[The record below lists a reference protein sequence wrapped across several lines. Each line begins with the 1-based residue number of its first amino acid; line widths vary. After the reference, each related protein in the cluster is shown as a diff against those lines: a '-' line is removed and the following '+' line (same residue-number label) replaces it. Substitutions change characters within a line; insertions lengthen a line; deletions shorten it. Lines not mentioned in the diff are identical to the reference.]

1 MVLTLGGLVV
11 GVVLAPAA
19 SRSSSTVSSTTG
31 ALGWLLFL
39 GSSVH
44 VAATSCLFA
53 LPEVRSVACRKRLV
67 FGSVPLGFIG
77 MVALLSAAASPSSID
92 VVLLATFAWQ
102 FWHYQKQNL
111 GMVALGAASHR
122 VPALTANERR
132 AIGSAGA
139 AGVLGLVAHP
149 RLLGLNL
156 YPPSDPAWV
165 TATALLVAS
174 TCYGLTLLA
183 RRPPPDRPAP
193 FSVLYVLSLL
203 FWAPMFLFDSPFA
216 AVSGMTIAHGSQYLL
231 LVGMVVTG
239 PGSRSRRFVRAG
251 LALNVALLVGAL
263 LSWSSHLHRSPGPL
277 RLLFGAYV
285 GVLVAHFIV
294 DGSLWRLRTSSARS
308 LLGARA
314 PYLIPRVGSAA
325 DGSADGIRFP

>member
-1 MVLTLGGLVV
+1 M
-11 GVVLAPAA
+11 VLAPAV
-19 SRSSSTVSSTTG
+19 SRSSSIVSSTTG

-53 LPEVRSVACRKRLV
+53 LPEVRSVACRNRMV
-67 FGSVPLGFIG
+67 FGWVPLGLIG

-111 GMVALGAASHR
+111 GMVALGAASDR
-122 VPALTANERR
+122 VPALTGSERW
-132 AIGSAGA
+132 AISSTGA

-183 RRPPPDRPAP
+183 RRPGPDRPAP

-203 FWAPMFLFDSPFA
+203 FWTPMFLFESPFA
-216 AVSGMTIAHGSQYLL
+216 AVSGMTIAHGFQYLL
-231 LVGMVVTG
+231 LVGLVVTG
-239 PGSRSRRFVRAG
+239 PIDQGLAG
-251 LALNVALLVGAL
+251 LCG
-263 LSWSSHLHRSPGPL
+263 WGWRSTSL
-277 RLLFGAYV
+277 CYL
-285 GVLVAHFIV
+285 AHF
-294 DGSLWRLRTSSARS
+294 
-308 LLGARA
+308 
-314 PYLIPRVGSAA
+314 
-325 DGSADGIRFP
+325 